1 MAQMKKEVPDIFRN
15 AVKPEI
21 GIVMA
26 LGSRIRRRFARMGL
40 REDVPELRGYEPR
53 PAVFKK

>member
-1 MAQMKKEVPDIFRN
+1 MAQIEKEVRDILRN

-21 GIVMA
+21 RTIMA
-26 LGSRIRRRFARMGL
+26 LGSGIRRRFARIGL
-40 REDVPELRGYEPR
+40 QEDVPELRGYKPR

>member
-1 MAQMKKEVPDIFRN
+1 MAQIEKEVRDILRN

-21 GIVMA
+21 RTIMA
-26 LGSRIRRRFARMGL
+26 LGSRIRRRFARIGL
-40 REDVPELRGYEPR
+40 QEDVPELRGYKPR